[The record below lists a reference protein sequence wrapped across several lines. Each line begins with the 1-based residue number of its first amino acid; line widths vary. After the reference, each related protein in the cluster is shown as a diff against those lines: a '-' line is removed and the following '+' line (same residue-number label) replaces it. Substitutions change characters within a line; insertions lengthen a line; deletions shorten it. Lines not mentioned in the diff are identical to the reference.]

1 MTQIYDLKGLIK
13 YLDYI
18 EYLKNKPELDREKK
32 EQEAKREKIHNEKLI
47 QLKLKEYQEYK
58 DDEEGREYETRA
70 RNSRNMDK
78 INKAL
83 YLREKKQ
90 QQARDDNRTAIY
102 KYHVSKI
109 EAEPDKEKKQLIYI
123 ELNKLMDIFDNE
135 GEPIKKIRYSNSSVF
150 NP

>member
-90 QQARDDNRTAIY
+90 QQLRDDNRTAVY
-102 KYHVSKI
+102 KYHVAKI
-109 EAEPDKEKKQLIYI
+109 DAEPDKDKKQLIYI